1 MFKYNLRIKNILN
14 KYLVVVAYFFI
25 MSNIVLNVSEPSY
38 DYDLIGYIA
47 SAKLIENKDKTI
59 LFNETINEL
68 KKNLPSEVYNSWFSK
83 KSLMTDE
90 KSLIEHLPFYQ
101 IRKGYTYGI
110 YVLTLFGLSMTKAS
124 YYLPNIF
131 ILLSVLLFAYFN
143 LKHVR
148 SPYNIIS
155 PFILLVLGMNL
166 VSRITTPDAMLYF
179 SCVLCSILY
188 LENKNNT
195 LLAVI
200 PFTILIKTDLIIYS
214 MLIYSF
220 LFFFKKTSKIKI
232 MSSFI
237 FTTLIY
243 FYTNISSLNYGYAKL
258 FYYTFIDRI
267 KYPASIEYSYS
278 ILDHFFVL
286 KSRINQIFI
295 NYNSWSSS
303 LFLFMLILFILI
315 SFDLI
320 NKKNNRELFNLF
332 IKNPY
337 YSLIYINYFYIFI
350 HFLLFPRPDIRFFSS
365 NYALIIFSL
374 FSLFENTVLLEKKS
388 TR

>member
-1 MFKYNLRIKNILN
+1 
-14 KYLVVVAYFFI
+14 
-25 MSNIVLNVSEPSY
+25 
-38 DYDLIGYIA
+38 
-47 SAKLIENKDKTI
+47 
-59 LFNETINEL
+59 
-68 KKNLPSEVYNSWFSK
+68 
-83 KSLMTDE
+83 
-90 KSLIEHLPFYQ
+90 
-101 IRKGYTYGI
+101 
-110 YVLTLFGLSMTKAS
+110 
-124 YYLPNIF
+124 
-131 ILLSVLLFAYFN
+131 
-143 LKHVR
+143 
-148 SPYNIIS
+148 
-155 PFILLVLGMNL
+155 
-166 VSRITTPDAMLYF
+166 
-179 SCVLCSILY
+179 
-188 LENKNNT
+188 
-195 LLAVI
+195 
-200 PFTILIKTDLIIYS
+200 